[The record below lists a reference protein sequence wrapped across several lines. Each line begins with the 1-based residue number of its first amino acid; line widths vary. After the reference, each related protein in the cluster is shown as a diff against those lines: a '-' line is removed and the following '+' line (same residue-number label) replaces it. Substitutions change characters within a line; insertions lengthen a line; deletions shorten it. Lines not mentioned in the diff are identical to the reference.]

1 MEKSG
6 KLALSGGCAGAIN
19 GLFGGGGG
27 MVLLPMLSG
36 YVGMEEENLFPAS
49 VAMIFPICVT
59 SLLSSGQAIPWAAAL
74 PFLIGGSLGGLAAG
88 LWGQH
93 IPTLWLHR
101 FLGALILWSGVRYLC

>member
-36 YVGMEEENLFPAS
+36 YVGMEEDNLFPAS
-49 VAMIFPICVT
+49 VAMIFPICMT
-59 SLLSSGQAIPWAAAL
+59 SLLSSGQAIPWSTAL
-74 PFLIGGSLGGLAAG
+74 PSLIGGSLGGLAAG

>member
-36 YVGMEEENLFPAS
+36 YVGMEEDNLFPAS
-49 VAMIFPICVT
+49 VAMIFPICMT
-59 SLLSSGQAIPWAAAL
+59 SLLSSGQAIPWSTAL
-74 PFLIGGSLGGLAAG
+74 PYLIGGSLG
-88 LWGQH
+88 GQH

-101 FLGALILWSGVRYLC
+101 FLGALIFWSGVRYLC

>member
-49 VAMIFPICVT
+49 VAMIFPVCVT
-59 SLLSSGQAIPWAAAL
+59 SLLSSGQPTPWAAAL
-74 PFLIGGSLGGLAAG
+74 PFLIGGSLGGWPPG
-88 LWGQH
+88 
-93 IPTLWLHR
+93 
-101 FLGALILWSGVRYLC
+101 FGASASPPFGSTGFWER

>member
-1 MEKSG
+1 MEHRWPARIAG
-6 KLALSGGCAGAIN
+6 TAAGLAN

-36 YVGMEEENLFPAS
+36 YVGMEEDNLFPAS
-49 VAMIFPICVT
+49 VAMIFPICIT
-59 SLLSSGQAIPWAAAL
+59 SLLSSGQAIPWSAAL

-88 LWGQH
+88 LWGQR

>member
-36 YVGMEEENLFPAS
+36 YAGMAEENLFPAS

-59 SLLSSGQAIPWAAAL
+59 SLLSSGQAIPWSAAL
-74 PFLIGGSLGGLAAG
+74 PFLIGGSLGGLTAG
-88 LWGQH
+88 LWGQR